1 MGRTDFK
8 YSIRSK
14 ETFSPLIPFITTFTL
29 PLTFLLNRI
38 EEEGRRKEG

>member
-14 ETFSPLIPFITTFTL
+14 ETFSPLIPFLTFTL